1 MILTFQ
7 EGPGGREEG
16 DSSEGENEDAVSAK
30 DIKDFAKVAPFSLLS
45 G

>member
-7 EGPGGREEG
+7 DRRGGFEEG
-16 DSSEGENEDAVSAK
+16 DSSEGENDDAISAK
-30 DIKDFAKVAPFSLLS
+30 DIKDFAKAALFSLLS